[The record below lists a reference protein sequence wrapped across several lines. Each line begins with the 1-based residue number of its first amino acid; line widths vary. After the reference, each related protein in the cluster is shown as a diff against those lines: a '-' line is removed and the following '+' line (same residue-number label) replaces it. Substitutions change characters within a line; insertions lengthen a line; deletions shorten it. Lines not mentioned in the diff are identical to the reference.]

1 MGRFCP
7 AADHSASASRPPL
20 PGLQVC
26 MVVTPAETLP
36 SAGMLAQSL
45 GIAMQPYLE
54 GTERV
59 ALAAVA
65 EEAVAIVLKKLRD
78 D

>member
-1 MGRFCP
+1 
-7 AADHSASASRPPL
+7 
-20 PGLQVC
+20 